1 MARSAVRH
9 AQSNAVDR
17 ISNALRLTALLTLGV
32 YMTLMLGTNAAATG
46 ISISWSPIRQLFLNG
61 EHSSVSLI
69 VFLPV
74 LSVVSWLAYRR
85 CSNTHREI
93 IWGHWGFVLPITLL
107 WATAMLNVCG
117 RGSCDL
123 AGLLRL
129 IALFSHVAWVYLLVI
144 NERFDWFWIVVG
156 IVSVQA
162 SVAVVQFVTQ
172 GDLGLMFLGEPAL
185 DPAESGISIVMRDG
199 ERWLRGY
206 GLTTHPNTLVRILL
220 PGFFLLL
227 IAMRQHPSRRYQVVG
242 AAAFALTYAGI
253 LTTLSR
259 WGVLCL
265 LLGLAIASL
274 PAGKNIRHKT
284 RSPVSGKR
292 VSIILLISLITVVF
306 IGKYGNTIT
315 GRVISLD
322 TPTEQLSIWER
333 QRDTTIGLD
342 LLQRNLLRGIGFGHY
357 AKMAQIEDVWAEI
370 VHSVPLLWGVE
381 LGIVGLLLW
390 FVLLV
395 APIIRPGLL
404 GRYSFHTG
412 LWLSFW
418 LLGLLDTKPNPLVD
432 VRSALLTGFVAAV
445 AALSFHEDR
454 ARSAVRLNANQ
465 SERSLN
471 I

>member
-1 MARSAVRH
+1 M
-9 AQSNAVDR
+9 DR

-32 YMTLMLGTNAAATG
+32 YLTLMLGTNATADTV
-46 ISISWSPIRQLFLNG
+46 SVSWSPVRQLSLDG
-61 EHSSVSLI
+61 GRSSVSLI
-69 VFLPV
+69 IFLPV
-74 LSVVSWLAYRR
+74 LSVLSWLAYRR

-93 IWGHWGFVLPITLL
+93 IWGHWGFVLPVTLL
-107 WATAMLNVCG
+107 WATAMLSVCG
-117 RGSCDL
+117 RASCDP

-129 IALFSHVAWVYLLVI
+129 IALLLQVAWVYLLII
-144 NERFDWFWIVVG
+144 NERFNWFRIVVG

-172 GDLGLMFLGEPAL
+172 GDLGLRLLGEPAL
-185 DPAESGISIVMRDG
+185 NPAESGISIVMRDG

-220 PGFFLLL
+220 PCFFLLL
-227 IAMRQHPSRRYQVVG
+227 IAMRQRPSRLYQVVG
-242 AAAFALTYAGI
+242 AAALALAYAGT

-259 WGVLCL
+259 WGALCL
-265 LLGLAIASL
+265 LLGLAIAWL
-274 PAGKNIRHKT
+274 PAVVDIRHKT
-284 RSPVSGKR
+284 RSPVPGKWIG
-292 VSIILLISLITVVF
+292 IILPILLITVVF
-306 IGKYGNTIT
+306 IGEYGNTIT
-315 GRVISLD
+315 GRVVNLD

-342 LLQRNLLRGIGFGHY
+342 LFQRNLLWGIGFGQY
-357 AKMAQIEDVWAEI
+357 AEMARSEDVWAEI

-390 FVLLV
+390 CVLLV

-445 AALSFHEDR
+445 AALGFYEDR
-454 ARSAVRLNANQ
+454 ARSTVGSNAN
-465 SERSLN
+465 
-471 I
+471 